1 MTNQKEYITIKELA
15 EKLGVDRS
23 YARKYVISHGYAF
36 DKIRTT
42 ESQHQ
47 LTLALSIEDA
57 ETIIEIRQ
65 GEGYSIG
72 DKIGN
77 VLNGENGYFYVIQL
91 IPEFNPN
98 RIKLG
103 FATDLDARLK
113 SHKTSAPTA
122 ILLKSWI
129 CKRCWENAAISSI
142 TRMECKLIG
151 GEVFDCNNLE
161 NLIQRAETFFSCMP
175 QNY

>member
-15 EKLGVDRS
+15 GKLGVDKS
-23 YARKYVISHGYAF
+23 YARKYVINHGYTF
-36 DKIRTT
+36 DKIRTN

-57 ETIIEIRQ
+57 ETIIEMRQ
-65 GEGYSIG
+65 SEGYSMG

-77 VLNGENGYFYVIQL
+77 VLNGEDGYFYIIQL

-103 FATDLDARLK
+103 FATGIDARLK

-122 ILLKSWI
+122 ILLKSWA
-129 CKRCWENAAISSI
+129 CKRIWENAAISSI
-142 TRMECKLIG
+142 TRIECKLIG
-151 GEVFDCNNLE
+151 GEVYDCDNLNNL
-161 NLIQRAETFFSCMP
+161 LARAEAFFSCMP
-175 QNY
+175 